1 MLLTLLTLLP
11 LLLLVGLLK
20 DVIFG
25 QGVEVILEAVI
36 AVIKP
41 VPPGDEAGAEDGG
54 GAGEDEACGER
65 QRGRVHGVGAA
76 HGADQDHVVEHGA
89 GGEHEHAHEE
99 AQQDAVGARR
109 GRHLRGEEACVA
121 QLPRQ
126 RRQLGRRLRARRRHR
141 RRRTSSSSFSLV
153 FFVSYSVVS

>member
-1 MLLTLLTLLP
+1 MLLQ
-11 LLLLVGLLK
+11 LLLVALVEDVVFSEGVQVVLK
-20 DVIFG
+20 AVVPV
-25 QGVEVILEAVI
+25 VET
-36 AVIKP
+36 

-141 RRRTSSSSFSLV
+141 RRRTL
-153 FFVSYSVVS
+153 